1 MRIIKTLITLGMVF
15 LMSVPTSFAQQSNQ
29 DNPYNRAPNHLEGV
43 ASPYLQQHIYN
54 AVDWYPWGQEALQKA
69 RDDNKPIFLSIGYS
83 TCHWCHVMAHE
94 SFDNDGIGAF
104 LNENFISIKVD
115 RERRP
120 DLDEQF
126 MLVTQVVSGNGG
138 WPNSLFLTKEGEPFY
153 AGTYFPP
160 EQFLDLLHQINGLW
174 QEQPDAV
181 KAEGLRIGDVVRTY
195 MTRSAAAQALTPEA
209 ISGAADILLRS
220 IDPTN
225 GGIGSAPK
233 FPREANMLFL
243 LDQAERRASSELL
256 TVVTNALDG
265 MIKGG
270 IHDQIGGGFHR
281 YATDAEWQIP
291 HFEKMLYNQALIGRM
306 LVRAYS
312 ATNEYR
318 YKRAAVRTFDY
329 VIREM
334 QDSGGGFYSAQDADS
349 LGANG
354 ELEEGPFYIWTPRE
368 IAALAGSD
376 TDFTLTNLSITSR
389 GNFEGSNI
397 PHLNTFPSED
407 EVAFYGRLD
416 DVMDVL
422 RASRLTRPAPHQD
435 QKIVVDWNASMIETL
450 AEASHV
456 FDRPDYYQAA
466 QDAASFITQN
476 MLSEDGLARVSFEG
490 ATGVVAQLSDYAGL
504 GNAFL
509 ALYDYAANTTE
520 THADKAL
527 YLERAQKLASQIHE
541 HFANEEDTNAPF
553 RMTAIPEGLGIY
565 IPLDDSELPAGNA
578 LTLALFNGLAKRT
591 GDPTYAQ
598 QATLLAAALSGHALS
613 SPASRAATLT
623 IASALSHGEVGPVR
637 YVANG
642 KVKVIANIDHS
653 NGLATLN
660 IEIAQGWHINAN
672 VPLEDYL
679 IPTQL
684 SVSGTQNALDTY
696 PAPIVK
702 SLGFNSEP
710 LALYEQQVQ
719 LFAQLSNLENNDPG
733 QILLELQAC
742 SDEICL
748 APEEVIFTL
757 W

>member
-1 MRIIKTLITLGMVF
+1 MLKAITLSIF
-15 LMSVPTSFAQQSNQ
+15 LLTYGVSTQTMAQ

-69 RDDNKPIFLSIGYS
+69 RDENKPIFLSIGYS

-94 SFDNDGIGAF
+94 SFDNDQIGAF

-160 EQFLDLLHQINGLW
+160 KQFLDLLNQINGLW

-181 KAEGLRIGDVVRTY
+181 KAEGLRIGNVVRTY
-195 MTRSAAAQALTPEA
+195 MTRSAAAQDLTPEA
-209 ISGAADILLRS
+209 ISAAADTLLRS
-220 IDPTN
+220 IDPVN
-225 GGIGSAPK
+225 GGIGNAPK
-233 FPREANMLFL
+233 FPRESNMLFL
-243 LDQAERRASSELL
+243 LDQAERRANPELL

-306 LVRAYS
+306 LVRAYI

-318 YKRAAVRTFDY
+318 YKRAAMRTFDY

-334 QDSGGGFYSAQDADS
+334 QDSEGGFYSAQDADS
-349 LGANG
+349 LGTNG
-354 ELEEGPFYIWTPRE
+354 ELEEGPFYVWTSEE
-368 IAALAGSD
+368 IRAVAGGEADFALMA
-376 TDFTLTNLSITSR
+376 LSVTSR
-389 GNFEGSNI
+389 GNFEGANI
-397 PHLNTFPSED
+397 PHLNAFPSED
-407 EVAFYGRLD
+407 EVAFYEQLD
-416 DVMDVL
+416 GVMDVL
-422 RASRLTRPAPHQD
+422 RTSRLMRPAPHQD

-456 FDRPDYYQAA
+456 FNRPDYYKAA
-466 QDAASFITQN
+466 QDAANFITQN
-476 MLSEDGLARVSFEG
+476 MLSDNDLSRVSFEG
-490 ATGVVAQLSDYAGL
+490 TTGVIAQLSDYAGL

-509 ALYDYAANTTE
+509 SLYDYAPKTSGSAANNV
-520 THADKAL
+520 L
-527 YLERAQKLASQIHE
+527 YLETAQELANQIHE
-541 HFANEEDTNAPF
+541 RFANEQDENAPF
-553 RMTAIPEGLGIY
+553 RMTAIPEGLGVN
-565 IPLDDSELPAGNA
+565 IPLDDSEVPAGNA
-578 LTLALFNGLAKRT
+578 LTLALFDRLAKRT
-591 GDPTYAQ
+591 GDPTYAR
-598 QATLLAAALSGHALS
+598 QAALLAAALSGHALS
-613 SPASRAATLT
+613 SPASRSATLT
-623 IASALSHGEVGPVR
+623 IASALSHGEIGPVR

-642 KVKVIANIDHS
+642 KVKVIANIDRS
-653 NGLATLN
+653 NGLVTLN

-672 VPLEDYL
+672 APLEDYL

-684 SVSGTQNALDTY
+684 SVAGTQSDPDSY
-696 PAPIVK
+696 PDPIIK
-702 SLGFNSEP
+702 SLGFNNEP

-719 LFAQLSNLENNDPG
+719 LVAQLPNLNNNDQG
-733 QILLELQAC
+733 QILLKLQAC

-748 APEEVIFTL
+748 APEEVIFPL
-757 W
+757 WAN